1 MTFSKLN
8 MGQLVEG
15 ARGREDGIGE
25 ERMAGEGKARKGR
38 REKKKKREKSTLM
51 PLGRSHNDYKHE
63 ARTSFWPT
71 PTTP

>member
-1 MTFSKLN
+1 
-8 MGQLVEG
+8 
-15 ARGREDGIGE
+15 
-25 ERMAGEGKARKGR
+25 MAGEGKARKGR